1 MVRVF
6 LTKYMDYSMYKYN
19 YSVIIPHFT
28 RDGNTH
34 TLCRAVDSVPERK
47 DIQVF
52 VVDNSLTPIPNNLFS
67 YRRNV
72 KILYSPNQ
80 RKAGGA
86 RNVGIENSNAKWFL
100 FLDADDFFTE
110 KAFDSFD
117 KFLYSDYDLVF
128 SLKRS
133 VYGDDISKPAHRGDY
148 TSNLVREFIRTG
160 NDTDLRI
167 NYPSPCAKM
176 VRSSL
181 VIENSI
187 RYDEV
192 PASNDVMFALKVGLA
207 AKKIGADAVETYT
220 VTTTAGS
227 ITRTRS
233 LENIESVF
241 FVRERY
247 NKMLKENG
255 YRPNKSE
262 MICIV
267 RSAKYGIKPFL
278 KLSIIALKSGNL
290 FNGWSNWVYSF
301 FHQFSKQKR
310 TDDAKYNVKE

>member
-1 MVRVF
+1 
-6 LTKYMDYSMYKYN
+6 MYKYN

-28 RDGNTH
+28 RDGNIE
-34 TLCRAVDSVPERK
+34 TLRRAVDSVPERK

-52 VVDNSLTPIPNNLFS
+52 VIDNSAIPIPNNLFES
-67 YRRNV
+67 RLNV
-72 KILYSPNQ
+72 TILYSPNE

-86 RNVGIENSNAKWFL
+86 RNVGIDNSDAKWFL

-110 KAFDSFD
+110 KAFGSFD
-117 KFLYSDYDLVF
+117 KFLDSDYDLVF

-133 VYGDDISKPAHRGDY
+133 VYGDDITKPAHRGDF

-160 NDTDLRI
+160 DDTDLRI

-181 VIENSI
+181 VIENNI

-207 AKKIGADAVETYT
+207 AKRIGADAVETYT

-247 NKMLKENG
+247 NKMLKEHG
-255 YRPNKSE
+255 YRSNKSE

-267 RSAKYGIKPFL
+267 RSAKYGLKPFF
-278 KLSIIALKSGNL
+278 KLFFVALKSGNL
-290 FNGWSNWVYSF
+290 FNGWRNWLYSF
-301 FHQFSKQKR
+301 VHQFSKQRRK
-310 TDDAKYNVKE
+310 DDAKYNVNK

>member
-1 MVRVF
+1 
-6 LTKYMDYSMYKYN
+6 MYTYN

-28 RDGNTH
+28 RSGNTDA
-34 TLCRAVDSVPERK
+34 LLRAVESIPERE
-47 DIQVF
+47 DIEVF
-52 VVDNSLTPIPNNLFS
+52 VIDNSLTPIPDNLFQN
-67 YRRNV
+67 RQNV
-72 KILYSPNQ
+72 RILYSSNE

-86 RNVGIENSNAKWFL
+86 RNVGIENSDAKWFL

-110 KAFDSFD
+110 KAFSSFD
-117 KFLYSDYDLVF
+117 RFLDSDYDLVF

-133 VYGDDISKPAHRGDY
+133 VYGDDISKPAHRGDF

-160 NDTDLRI
+160 DDTDLRI

-181 VIENSI
+181 VKENNI
-187 RYDEV
+187 RFDEV

-207 AKKIGADAVETYT
+207 AKKIGADAEETYT

-227 ITRTRS
+227 ITRSRS

-267 RSAKYGIKPFL
+267 RSAKYGIKPFF
-278 KLSIIALKSGNL
+278 KLFFIALKSGNL
-290 FNGWSNWVYSF
+290 FNGWRNWVNSF

-310 TDDAKYNVKE
+310 KDDAKYNVNN

>member
-1 MVRVF
+1 
-6 LTKYMDYSMYKYN
+6 MYKYN
-19 YSVIIPHFT
+19 YSVIIPHFM
-28 RDGNTH
+28 RDGNTNV
-34 TLCRAVDSVPERK
+34 LSRAVDSVPERD
-47 DIQVF
+47 DIQVI
-52 VVDNSLTPIPNNLFS
+52 VIDNSLIPIPNDLFHS
-67 YRRNV
+67 RHNV
-72 KILYSPNQ
+72 TILYSPNE

-86 RNVGIENSNAKWFL
+86 RNVGIDNSDAKWFL

-110 KAFDSFD
+110 KAFESFD
-117 KFLYSDYDLVF
+117 KFLDSDYDLVF

-133 VYGDDISKPAHRGDY
+133 VYGDDITKPAHRGDF
-148 TSNLVREFIRTG
+148 TSNLVRKFIKTG
-160 NDTDLRI
+160 DDTDLRI

-176 VRSSL
+176 VRSAL
-181 VIENSI
+181 VVENNI

-207 AKKIGADAVETYT
+207 AKKIGADPVETYT

-247 NKMLKENG
+247 NTMLKENG
-255 YRPNKSE
+255 FCPNKSE
-262 MICIV
+262 MICII

-278 KLSIIALKSGNL
+278 KLFFIALKSGNL
-290 FNGWSNWVYSF
+290 FNGWRNWVNSF
-301 FHQFSKQKR
+301 LHQFSKQKR
-310 TDDAKYNVKE
+310 RDDAKYNVEK

>member
-1 MVRVF
+1 
-6 LTKYMDYSMYKYN
+6 MYKYN

-28 RDGNTH
+28 RDGNTDA
-34 TLCRAVDSVPERK
+34 LRRAVDSVPDRN

-67 YRRNV
+67 KRHNV
-72 KILYSPNQ
+72 IIVYSPNE

-86 RNVGIENSNAKWFL
+86 RNVGIDNSDAKWFL

-110 KAFDSFD
+110 KAFESFD
-117 KFLYSDYDLVF
+117 KFLDSDYDLVF

-133 VYGDDISKPAHRGDY
+133 VYGDDITKLAHRGDF
-148 TSNLVREFIRTG
+148 TSNLVHEFIRTG
-160 NDTDLRI
+160 DDTDLRI

-176 VRSSL
+176 VRSAL
-181 VIENSI
+181 VVENNI
-187 RYDEV
+187 RFDEV
-192 PASNDVMFALKVGLA
+192 PASNDVMFALKVGLS

-227 ITRTRS
+227 ITRTRC

-255 YRPNKSE
+255 FRPNKSE

-278 KLSIIALKSGNL
+278 KLFYIALKSGNL
-290 FNGWSNWVYSF
+290 FNGWENWLFSF
-301 FHQFSKQKR
+301 LHQFSKQRRKE
-310 TDDAKYNVKE
+310 DAKYNVKI

>member
-1 MVRVF
+1 
-6 LTKYMDYSMYKYN
+6 MYKYN

-28 RDGNTH
+28 RDGNTD
-34 TLCRAVDSVPERK
+34 LLRRAVESVPERA
-47 DIQVF
+47 DIQIF
-52 VVDNSLTPIPNNLFS
+52 VVDNSLSPIPRDLFLD
-67 YRRNV
+67 RKNV
-72 KILYSPNQ
+72 TILYSPNE

-86 RNVGIENSNAKWFL
+86 RNVGIDSSDAKWLL

-110 KAFDSFD
+110 IAFDSFD
-117 KFLYSDYDLVF
+117 KFLDSDYDLVF

-133 VYGDDISKPAHRGDY
+133 VYGDDITKPAHRGDF
-148 TSNLVREFIRTG
+148 TSNLVRDYIRTG
-160 NDTDLRI
+160 DDTDLRI

-176 VRSSL
+176 VRSAM
-181 VIENSI
+181 VYEKNI
-187 RYDEV
+187 RFDEC

-207 AKKIGADAVETYT
+207 ARNIGADAMETYT

-247 NKMLKENG
+247 NTMLKNNG

-278 KLSIIALKSGNL
+278 KLFFIALKSGNL
-290 FNGWSNWVYSF
+290 FNGWRNWVNSF
-301 FHQFSKQKR
+301 LRQFSRQKR
-310 TDDAKYNVKE
+310 KDDAKYNVNK